1 MRGEEILFHVVN
13 SKHGWSVSE
22 QFEETFSEGK
32 PFEEMNSNALRLILR
47 TMKEISNGG
56 VFDETAFGMEM
67 VGYMTNLEEYLSE
80 FKK

>member
-22 QFEETFSEGK
+22 QFKETFSGEK
-32 PFEEMNSNALRLILR
+32 PFEEMNGNALRMILR
-47 TMKEISNGG
+47 TMKEISSGE
-56 VFDETAFGMEM
+56 VFNETEFGMEM
-67 VGYMTNLEEYLSE
+67 FGYMTNLEEYLSE